1 MKNFLWFTG
10 IYVMSVLGIF
20 IVSALIH
27 SQPTPSK
34 AQSPAKAF
42 LVENMA

>member
-27 SQPTPSK
+27 VLIFLLK
-34 AQSPAKAF
+34 A
-42 LVENMA
+42 